1 MFFHQAQAHFFNP
14 LTGKYRELVVE
25 CLRLLYQK
33 LYTELHD
40 YQSLLD
46 RNAIV
51 AAFMEAIAR
60 NPVVLDDDQPEG
72 EGRFKNQRELAGF
85 ILNRLLEF
93 GWLECQ
99 VDSATLTSHY
109 AFTRTGRLFTQPLLD
124 IGKQRL
130 HTRHRNTRNTRNS
143 LQAFADRGEYSDL
156 LDAFDYSER
165 IISDFSDII
174 AELADQRRE
183 LVREMESQQLVHRAS
198 DQFFDFME
206 KRFMPDLAVRLS
218 ADSVEKHRDAIAGLI
233 HSIKKDKPKTFKA
246 DAERELR
253 QVLPQLVAE
262 NTQRSVLYYLLEVIE
277 RRLKDACDTML
288 PQLRGALNSFTR
300 RAETIMRQLSYLNNG
315 QSDQLI
321 SVCQQLRSQPGAQ
334 SRALNAIAPA
344 LQNCQLR
351 YVDPG
356 QNQLRQRR
364 PNQVV
369 LSRVA
374 APPELDQQA
383 RKEHYIQQMLDQAFA
398 FQGGQLR
405 DYVHRA
411 LAETGVLNS
420 RFLPVG
426 SAQDLLKLC
435 HVIEVASADNLGH
448 EYHFSVTELG
458 RLEQQHDDYLIERD
472 IFEIRLH
479 QTTESA

>member
-1 MFFHQAQAHFFNP
+1 MFFRESQAHFFNP
-14 LTGKYRELVVE
+14 LTGKYREVVVE

-46 RNAIV
+46 RNGIV
-51 AAFMEAIAR
+51 AVFMEAIAR
-60 NPVVLDDDQPEG
+60 NPVVFDDDEREG

-124 IGKQRL
+124 VGKQRL

-143 LQAFADRGEYSDL
+143 LQAFADRGEYSGL
-156 LDAFDYSER
+156 LDAYDYSER

-183 LVREMESQQLVHRAS
+183 LVREMESQQLIHRAS

-233 HSIKKDKPKTFKA
+233 LSIKRKTKTFKA

-262 NTQRSVLYYLLEVIE
+262 NTQRSVLYYLLEAIE
-277 RRLKDACDTML
+277 RRLRDACDTML
-288 PQLRGALNSFTR
+288 PQLRGALNNFTR

-321 SVCQQLRSQPGAQ
+321 NVC
-334 SRALNAIAPA
+334 RALRTDPDGQHRVFSAIEPA

-374 APPELDQQA
+374 APPNLDQGA
-383 RKEHYIQQMLDQAFA
+383 RKELYIQQMLDQAFA

-411 LAETGVLNS
+411 LADTGVVNS

-426 SAQDLLKLC
+426 NAQDLLKLC

-448 EYHFSVTELG
+448 EYYFSVTELG
-458 RLEQQHDDYLIERD
+458 RLERQDDDYLIERD
-472 IFEIRLH
+472 IFEITLH
-479 QTTESA
+479 HITESA

>member
-1 MFFHQAQAHFFNP
+1 MFFHESQAHFFNP
-14 LTGKYRELVVE
+14 LTGKYREVVVE

-46 RNAIV
+46 RNGIV
-51 AAFMEAIAR
+51 AVFMEAIAR
-60 NPVVLDDDQPEG
+60 NPVVFDDDEREG

-124 IGKQRL
+124 ISKQRL

-156 LDAFDYSER
+156 LDAYDYSER

-183 LVREMESQQLVHRAS
+183 LVREMESQQLINRAS

-206 KRFMPDLAVRLS
+206 KRFMPDLAIRLS
-218 ADSVEKHRDAIAGLI
+218 ADSVEKHRDAIASLMVA
-233 HSIKKDKPKTFKA
+233 IKRKNKDFKA

-262 NTQRSVLYYLLEVIE
+262 NPKRSVLYYLLEVIE
-277 RRLKDACDTML
+277 RRLRDACDTML
-288 PQLRGALNSFTR
+288 PQLRGALNNFTR

-321 SVCQQLRSQPGAQ
+321 QACKQLRNQ
-334 SRALNAIAPA
+334 PA
-344 LQNCQLR
+344 LQRRVLSELEPTLQNCLLR

-364 PNQVV
+364 PNQVI

-374 APPELDQQA
+374 AAPELDQQA
-383 RKEHYIQQMLDQAFA
+383 RKELYIQQVLDQAFA

-411 LAETGVLNS
+411 LAETGVVNS
-420 RFLPVG
+420 RFLPVTN
-426 SAQDLLKLC
+426 AQDLLKLC
-435 HVIEVASADNLGH
+435 HVIEVASADNLNRDF
-448 EYHFSVTELG
+448 HFSVSELG
-458 RLEQQHDDYLIERD
+458 RLEQQNDDYLIERD

-479 QTTESA
+479 QKTESA

>member
-1 MFFHQAQAHFFNP
+1 MFFRDSQTHFFNP
-14 LTGKYRELVVE
+14 LTGKYREVVVE

-33 LYTELHD
+33 LYTDLHD

-46 RNAIV
+46 RHNIV
-51 AAFMEAIAR
+51 AVFMEAIAR
-60 NPVVLDDDQPEG
+60 NPVVFDDDDRDG

-85 ILNRLLEF
+85 ILNKLLEF

-124 IGKQRL
+124 AGKLRL
-130 HTRHRNTRNTRNS
+130 HTRHRNTRNARNS

-156 LDAFDYSER
+156 LDAYDYSER

-183 LVREMESQQLVHRAS
+183 LVREMENEQLIHRAS

-206 KRFMPDLAVRLS
+206 KRFMPDLAIRLS

-233 HSIKKDKPKTFKA
+233 HSIKTKKSKTFLA

-262 NTQRSVLYYLLEVIE
+262 NTQRSVLYYLLEAIE
-277 RRLKDACDTML
+277 RRLREACDTML

-315 QSDQLI
+315 QSDALI
-321 SVCQQLRSQPGAQ
+321 NVCRDLRTHPKLQNN
-334 SRALNAIAPA
+334 ALNALQPA

-351 YVDPG
+351 CVDPG

-364 PNQVV
+364 PNQTV

-374 APPELDQQA
+374 KPPSLDQAA
-383 RKEHYIQQMLDQAFA
+383 RKEHYVQQVLDQAFA

-405 DYVHRA
+405 DYVHKA
-411 LAETGVLNS
+411 LLDTGVVNS
-420 RFLPVG
+420 RFLPVN
-426 SAQDLLKLC
+426 SAHDLLKLC
-435 HVIEVASADNLGH
+435 HVIEVASADNLDSD
-448 EYHFSVTELG
+448 YHFSVTELG
-458 RLEQQHDDYLIERD
+458 RLEQQDDDYLIERD
-472 IFEIRLH
+472 IFEIKLH
-479 QTTESA
+479 HTTESA